1 MISMTIHDKELEAL
15 VAEQTK
21 LFLDEATIEQ
31 KQDVL
36 KRIVAR
42 QKILMKVKRDDD

>member
-1 MISMTIHDKELEAL
+1 MTIHDKELEAL

-21 LFLDEATIEQ
+21 LFLDEASVEQ

-36 KRIVAR
+36 KRIVIR
-42 QKILMKVKRDDD
+42 QKEMMKENKDD